1 MDQVVAI
8 IPARLG
14 STRFPGKVLAD
25 RTGHPL
31 VWHVWTA
38 ARRACGRVV
47 VAADDARVVE
57 VVRGFG
63 GECVLTRR
71 DHPNGSSRIAE
82 ASALLSLPDDALV
95 VNVQGDEPEIEP
107 GVINAAAEAACR
119 PGVHAGTVAS
129 PLGAGDDPADPNL
142 VKVVLAENGGAL
154 YFSRAAIPHFRATGG
169 PARVLRHI
177 GIYAYR
183 VSFLRTYVGLA
194 PTPLEETEVL
204 EQLRILEHGYRIGV
218 AIHACTPQGID
229 TPGQYDA
236 FVARWRAAN
245 G

>member
-25 RTGHPL
+25 RTGHTL
-31 VWHVWTA
+31 IWHVWA
-38 ARRACGRVV
+38 AAKRACGRVV

-71 DHPNGSSRIAE
+71 DHPNGSCRLAE
-82 ASALLSLPDDALV
+82 AATLLNLSDDALV

-107 GVINAAAEAACR
+107 GVIKAAAEAASR

-129 PLGAGDDPADPNL
+129 PLAPGDDPADPNL
-142 VKVVLAENGGAL
+142 VKVVLAESGEAL
-154 YFSRAAIPHFRATGG
+154 YFSRAGIPHRRAAGG
-169 PARVLRHI
+169 RAPVFRHI

-204 EQLRILEHGYRIGV
+204 EQLRILEHGFRIGV

-229 TPGQYDA
+229 TPGQYEA
-236 FVARWRAAN
+236 FVARWRAAH